1 MKYFSKKIWLLLVF
15 QFFLLL
21 YVIFT
26 FQVQDVTLSKGETY
40 EFNTGWRLKR
50 EKGEER
56 ILEKLPYL
64 GKSKA
69 EEILIMD
76 NYLPEQYKGKTMAF
90 LSADKIVKIYMG
102 EELIYEFGTK
112 DIRSFGKTPGSNYH
126 FVDIPIKTKTDQI
139 RIEMSSPYK
148 DMAAKIGTITVGQR
162 DILILQLLK
171 DNITHIIFNIL
182 ILLCGFVFFLLF
194 LIRTFSKQSA
204 GGMQYLAGYCVVAA
218 LYYFVETKVLHIFYG
233 NQTFYSILVF
243 LCLMM
248 MPLFIAL
255 YYSGGELGEFEKR
268 WKVMFGLN
276 IGNIILQLFLQLTN
290 LVDFMKMSFLSHG
303 LIAATVMICVWS
315 YVQLWRRKRDHQVLV
330 GMAGML
336 FMGMGGTIDIIRMY
350 TIGFGDMGKFS
361 RLGTLCFSIIMLVNN
376 FGQLIK
382 GYAANM
388 EENARL
394 LQREME
400 LIEKKNE
407 QLKKAN
413 EQAEEARKEALAA
426 NAAKG
431 KFLAQMSHEIRT
443 PINAV
448 LGMDTMILRETKE
461 EKIKDY
467 ALDIQNAGQNL
478 LALINDILDFSKI
491 ESGKL
496 EILPIEYDFSSLI
509 HDISNMLKPKAKA
522 KNLKLEFF
530 VDPKIP
536 SKLLGDDVRIR
547 QVLVNLLNNAVK
559 YTTQGSVRLR
569 VEGHKEERKVLLNF
583 SVEDTGIGIK
593 EEDISQLFLEFQRI
607 EEKRNRNIEGTGLGL
622 NITARFLQ
630 LMGSCLKVESI
641 YGKGSRFYF
650 TLEQQVVDSTPIGNL
665 EERIREQAT
674 EYHYAAVFTA
684 PKAKLLV
691 VDDNHMNL
699 KVFTGLLKDLKVKID
714 TVDSGKGCLDLLE
727 KNTYDLIFLDHM
739 MPEMDGVETLHRI
752 KEKKDNPC
760 IYTPVVA
767 LTANAITGAKEM
779 YLEEGFDAFLPKP
792 IHPER
797 LEKLILKLLPRE
809 LLCFEQE
816 SFLEEKDG
824 EKSALLMETQE
835 GSFVSEKEEN
845 KKRAMEREGKRKDY
859 IEENK
864 KKVLEGE
871 GKWEI
876 CEKKEKEGG
885 KLPEIEGIDWEYAG
899 KHLPTKELLLSTL
912 KDFYKTMNQEARCL
926 EEFFEEINR
935 EAEPD
940 FSPYRIKVHSMKS
953 SANLIGATKLGD
965 WAKALEEGARNQK
978 KSVLDELHSVF
989 INEWQCCYERL
1000 KILFAEEREEKE
1012 MDKELLLENLKALR
1026 QALEELDMDAMDQ
1039 CMEKIEEFPVSEE
1052 ISGLIEELGAHVI
1065 NMDTEKAIPLV
1076 EELRKKV

>member
-21 YVIFT
+21 YVVFT

-76 NYLPEQYKGKTMAF
+76 NYLPERYKGKTMAF
-90 LSADKIVKIYMG
+90 LSADKIVKIYIG
-102 EELIYEFGTK
+102 QELIYEFGTK

-126 FVDIPIKTKTDQI
+126 FVDIPEETKTDQI

-148 DMAAKIGTITVGQR
+148 DMAAKIGTITVGDR

-171 DNITHIIFNIL
+171 DNILHIIFNIL
-182 ILLCGFVFFLLF
+182 ILLCGFIFFLLF

-315 YVQLWRRKRDHQVLV
+315 YVQLWRRKREHQVLV

-382 GYAANM
+382 GYAGNI

-461 EKIKDY
+461 EKIKEY

-559 YTTQGSVRLR
+559 YTTEGSIRLR
-569 VEGHKEERKVLLNF
+569 VEGNKEEGKVLLNF

-593 EEDISQLFLEFQRI
+593 EEDISKLFQEFQRI

-630 LMGSCLKVESI
+630 LMGSSLKVESI

-714 TVDSGKGCLDLLE
+714 TIDSGKGCLELLE

-739 MPEMDGVETLHRI
+739 MPEMDGIETLHRI
-752 KEKKDNPC
+752 KEMKDNPC
-760 IYTPVVA
+760 VYTPVVA

-809 LLCFEQE
+809 LLCFDKE
-816 SFLEEKDG
+816 EEKKISGDENR
-824 EKSALLMETQE
+824 EKGSLVIDAHED
-835 GSFVSEKEEN
+835 SFVSQKEEN
-845 KKRAMEREGKRKDY
+845 RKEAMEEEGK
-859 IEENK
+859 
-864 KKVLEGE
+864 GE
-871 GKWEI
+871 ASEK
-876 CEKKEKEGG
+876 EKKEDR

-899 KHLPTKELLLSTL
+899 KHLPTKELLFSTL
-912 KDFYKTMNQEARCL
+912 KDFYKTMNQEERCL

-978 KSVLDELHSVF
+978 KSVLDELHPVF
-989 INEWQCCYERL
+989 MKEWRCCHERL
-1000 KILFAEEREEKE
+1000 GLLFAEERQEQEV
-1012 MDKELLLENLKALR
+1012 DKDLLLENLKALEL
-1026 QALEELDMDAMDQ
+1026 ALEEFDMDAMDQ
-1039 CMEKIEEFPVSEE
+1039 CMEKIDKLPVSEE
-1052 ISGLIEELGAHVI
+1052 IRGLIEQLGAYVI
-1065 NMDTEKAIPLV
+1065 NMDTQKAIPLV